1 MSEQATTEQADG
13 QPEVVVYAIC
23 AMSDIPSQKARGFNL
38 VRLDSNG
45 EERPFPIVV
54 VRWGK
59 QVFGYV
65 NKCPHDGV
73 NLDWER
79 NTFLEPNYGLRLMC
93 GKHGALFDLGAG
105 MCVEGPCKGRSLTP
119 VNLAVVDND
128 ICVVGVTLAED
139 VDRDVE
145 EGDCAGE

>member
-1 MSEQATTEQADG
+1 MSEQGTMTEPTDAT
-13 QPEVVVYAIC
+13 PEVVAYAIC

-38 VRLDSNG
+38 VRLDDNG
-45 EERPFPIVV
+45 EEKPFPLVV

-59 QVFGYV
+59 QVFGYL

-93 GKHGALFDLGAG
+93 GKHGALFELGTG
-105 MCVEGPCKGRSLTP
+105 MCIEGPCKGRGLVP
-119 VNLAVVDND
+119 VHLAVIDND
-128 ICVVGVTLAED
+128 ICVVGVELAED
-139 VDRDVE
+139 VDEDEE
-145 EGDCAGE
+145 EGA

>member
-1 MSEQATTEQADG
+1 MSTSDEGTTSDG
-13 QPEVVVYAIC
+13 DDAAPPAVVYAIC
-23 AMSDIPSQKARGFNL
+23 AMSDIPSQKARGFDL
-38 VRLDSNG
+38 VRLDENG
-45 EERPFPIVV
+45 VEKPLPLVV

-73 NLDWER
+73 KLDWER

-93 GKHGALFDLGAG
+93 GKHGALFELGTG
-105 MCVEGPCKGRSLTP
+105 VCIEGPCKGRGLTP
-119 VNLAVVDND
+119 VDLVVVDND

-139 VDRDVE
+139 ED
-145 EGDCAGE
+145 EGASG